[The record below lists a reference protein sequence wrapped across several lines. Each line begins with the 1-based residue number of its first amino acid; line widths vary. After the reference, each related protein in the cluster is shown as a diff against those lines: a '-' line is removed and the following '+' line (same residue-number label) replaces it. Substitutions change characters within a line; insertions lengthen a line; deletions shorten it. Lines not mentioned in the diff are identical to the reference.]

1 MTTANGTALTVAD
14 ATLAKLTEGCR
25 LLAEVRTVGEALQ
38 LHDQAATW
46 QYWLRQQGAG
56 LEAQNHGAELKLR
69 AERRLG
75 ELIPE
80 TVHPGN
86 PQFSHDGRNGK
97 LPDGVS
103 WNQSS
108 RWQSIARLDAPVF
121 EAHLAETRKAGKEIT
136 TAGVLTLAR
145 TQSRNDRKREDLW
158 SPPPQ
163 PDANPLPADVLTG
176 DCLDLLPLLKECP
189 RLIFADPPYN
199 VGVDYGDGAAADR
212 LPDDAYL
219 KWVAE
224 WVGICGDV
232 LADDGSLWVLIGDEY
247 AAEYALILKAAGFHR
262 RAWIKWY
269 ETFGVCNSAGTNFS
283 RTSRHLFYCGKD
295 RQSHVWN
302 REAVSRLSDR
312 ETKYDDPRANPEG
325 KVWDDVWM
333 IPRLAGAHAERLP
346 DFPTQLPLAL
356 LRPIIGCASHPGD
369 LVVDPF
375 SGSAT
380 SGVAALELGRRYLGT
395 ERNDTF
401 ATLSR
406 QRLLRANHA
415 TG

>member
-1 MTTANGTALTVAD
+1 M
-14 ATLAKLTEGCR
+14 
-25 LLAEVRTVGEALQ
+25 
-38 LHDQAATW
+38 
-46 QYWLRQQGAG
+46 
-56 LEAQNHGAELKLR
+56 
-69 AERRLG
+69 
-75 ELIPE
+75 
-80 TVHPGN
+80 
-86 PQFSHDGRNGK
+86 
-97 LPDGVS
+97 
-103 WNQSS
+103 
-108 RWQSIARLDAPVF
+108 
-121 EAHLAETRKAGKEIT
+121 
-136 TAGVLTLAR
+136 
-145 TQSRNDRKREDLW
+145 
-158 SPPPQ
+158 
-163 PDANPLPADVLTG
+163 
-176 DCLDLLPLLKECP
+176 
-189 RLIFADPPYN
+189 
-199 VGVDYGDGAAADR
+199 
-212 LPDDAYL
+212 
-219 KWVAE
+219 
-224 WVGICGDV
+224 
-232 LADDGSLWVLIGDEY
+232 LIGDEY

-283 RTSRHLFYCGKD
+283 RTSRHLFYCVKD